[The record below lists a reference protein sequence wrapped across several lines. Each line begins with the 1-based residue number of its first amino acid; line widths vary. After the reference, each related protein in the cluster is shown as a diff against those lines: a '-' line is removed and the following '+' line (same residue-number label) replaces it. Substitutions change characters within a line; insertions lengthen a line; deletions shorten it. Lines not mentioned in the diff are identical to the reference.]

1 MLFPDS
7 ERVIYDKNP
16 LKEVISQVRF
26 PTILRIRE
34 GQLADFQDI
43 IRKDYPSYSEQEPT
57 FAVPPEVPKELVT
70 IVEQMSVPPGLVT
83 HRFSTKDSRRFI
95 SLRDDFMALAET
107 KYEKWESFREEI
119 MKAGDAL
126 KRVYEPAFYSRVG
139 LRYRDII
146 SRHDLN
152 LTNVRWQDLIKTHI
166 IAELGDKNVS
176 DAILRIQ
183 TRVII
188 KIPDIPNGQIMLN
201 HGLVIPNGSN
211 EKCYFI
217 DADFSVERKEGV
229 NEPFKILEKFNRLAG
244 QLFRWA
250 ITERLHSAM
259 EPRAI

>member
-7 ERVIYDKNP
+7 ERVLYDKNP
-16 LKEVISQVRF
+16 LKEVISQFRF

-34 GQLADFQDI
+34 GQLAGFHDM
-43 IRKDYPSYSEQEPT
+43 IRTDYPIYSEQEPS
-57 FAVPPEVPKELVT
+57 FAVPPDIPKELVT
-70 IVEQMSVPPGLVT
+70 MFEQMGVPPGLVT
-83 HRFSTKDSRRFI
+83 HKFSTKDSRRFI

-107 KYEKWESFREEI
+107 KYERWESFGEGI
-119 MKAGDAL
+119 MKAEAAL
-126 KRVYEPAFYSRVG
+126 KKVYEPALYSRVG

-146 SRHDLN
+146 SRRSLN
-152 LTNVRWQDLIKTHI
+152 LTDVRWQDLIKTHV

-176 DAILRIQ
+176 DAISRIQ
-183 TRVII
+183 TRAII
-188 KIPDIPNGQIMLN
+188 MIPDIPDGRIMLN
-201 HGLVIPNGSN
+201 HGLVIPNGSD

-217 DADFSVERKEGV
+217 DADFSVESKEGI

-250 ITERLHSAM
+250 ITERLHDAM